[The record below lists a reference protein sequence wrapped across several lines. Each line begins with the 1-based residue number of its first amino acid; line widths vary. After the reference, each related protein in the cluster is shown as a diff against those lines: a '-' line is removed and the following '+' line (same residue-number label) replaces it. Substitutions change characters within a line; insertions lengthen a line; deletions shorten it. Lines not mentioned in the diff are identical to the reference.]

1 MLLSHPLTV
10 GLRFCLCLCMLLLC
24 VIDVLNC
31 ETDAVLFI
39 FRYFVESESRVQLQ
53 INTALLQLKTL
64 LPYLQLT
71 EDNHDNS
78 NYHLLAECQW
88 SCLSMSTF
96 LR

>member
-78 NYHLLAECQW
+78 NYHLLAEYQ
-88 SCLSMSTF
+88 
-96 LR
+96 